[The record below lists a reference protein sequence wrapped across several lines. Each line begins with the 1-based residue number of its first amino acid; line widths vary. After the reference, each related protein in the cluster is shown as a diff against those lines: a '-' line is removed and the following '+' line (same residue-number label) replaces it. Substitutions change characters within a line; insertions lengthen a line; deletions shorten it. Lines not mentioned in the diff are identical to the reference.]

1 MYKVKLS
8 LYGRMGHG
16 FESNVA
22 NELEELAYCFIQ
34 LDCNSIGNHREKTKF
49 SRELQTRYSIGVSQH
64 WRSLAL
70 DM

>member
-22 NELEELAYCFIQ
+22 NELEELASCFIQ
-34 LDCNSIGNHREKTKF
+34 LGES
-49 SRELQTRYSIGVSQH
+49 
-64 WRSLAL
+64 
-70 DM
+70 